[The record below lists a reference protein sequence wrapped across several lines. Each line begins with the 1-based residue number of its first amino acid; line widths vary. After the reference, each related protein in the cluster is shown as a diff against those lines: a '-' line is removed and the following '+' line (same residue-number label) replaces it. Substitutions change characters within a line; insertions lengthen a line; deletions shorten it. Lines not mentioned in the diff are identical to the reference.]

1 MEISGKYASH
11 PGWLSK
17 QGCGTAQTGQGNGK
31 KTKSIETFKPVA
43 RKRKNS
49 SKIQNSTSAVG
60 FAPLGPAVLEI
71 VGKHNLSKA
80 FGHGAGFTVGLFFL
94 DLIFNLVLGFGSS
107 QYIGNPTIK
116 ANSVR

>member
-1 MEISGKYASH
+1 M
-11 PGWLSK
+11 
-17 QGCGTAQTGQGNGK
+17 
-31 KTKSIETFKPVA
+31 A